1 MVTRSSYGNRRAMAL
16 RHSCSGKMKRIRWLH
31 EKGFRLDEK
40 NLLRGCSWRSPEG
53 VEVDEESRGLG

>member
-1 MVTRSSYGNRRAMAL
+1 
-16 RHSCSGKMKRIRWLH
+16 MKRIRWLH